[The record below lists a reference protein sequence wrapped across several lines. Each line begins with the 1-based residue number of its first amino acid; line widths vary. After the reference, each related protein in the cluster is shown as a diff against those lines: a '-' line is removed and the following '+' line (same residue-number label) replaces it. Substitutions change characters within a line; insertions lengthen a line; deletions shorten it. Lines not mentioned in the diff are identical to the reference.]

1 MPMATTI
8 PCENPFDQGS
18 EPRPG
23 PSVPAPSLLV
33 VTNESALETE
43 TQNVMGLGLI

>member
-1 MPMATTI
+1 MTTTM
-8 PCENPFDQGS
+8 PCENPLGQGS

-33 VTNESALETE
+33 VTKESALETE
-43 TQNVMGLGLI
+43 TQNVIGLGLI